1 LCIESGNSLSLNLQL
16 LLPLSQVVQ
25 DEWPPHF
32 VLKSSGLPSS
42 AKSGRDLCIPCDRH
56 QKVLLSNLSLAV
68 FVRHLVDLVKQ
79 VPQSPSGKKKWVTGT
94 ETSKVFWL
102 SRFYSLLWGW
112 EEAVKGIEI
121 SMGFSIFVSY
131 CSKKK
136 NASYTPSL
144 FTGNIFTSQDT

>member
-1 LCIESGNSLSLNLQL
+1 MTMSNRQSDLYTFFPVPMAQEWRSPLSFSAPVLPLAGSIWTAVMTNNPLCIESGNSLSLNLQL

-79 VPQSPSGKKKWVTGT
+79 VPQSPSGKKK
-94 ETSKVFWL
+94 
-102 SRFYSLLWGW
+102 
-112 EEAVKGIEI
+112 
-121 SMGFSIFVSY
+121 
-131 CSKKK
+131 
-136 NASYTPSL
+136 
-144 FTGNIFTSQDT
+144 